1 MTDYAIVYHAA
12 TKMPSSPE
20 EGAANRAQWETWLKD
35 LGDAV
40 VNPGTPFG
48 KSHIVSSDGSVSEAA
63 GTGLTGFSVVK
74 ADNEAAA
81 IEIAKQCPYLMMG
94 NVEVAEIKSM

>member
-1 MTDYAIVYHAA
+1 MTEYAIVYHAA
-12 TKMPSSPE
+12 TNMPSSPE
-20 EGAANRAQWETWLKD
+20 EGAANREQWENWLKD

-48 KSHIVSSDGSVSEAA
+48 KSHIVSRDGEVSEAE

-74 ADNEAAA
+74 ADSEAAA
-81 IEIAKQCPYLMMG
+81 IEIAKNCPYLVMG
-94 NVEVAEIKSM
+94 AVEVAEIKSM

>member
-1 MTDYAIVYHAA
+1 MTEYVIVYHNAD
-12 TKMPSSPE
+12 KMPSSPE
-20 EGAANRAQWETWLKD
+20 EGAANRTQWENWLKD

-48 KSHIVSSDGSVSEAA
+48 TSHIVKSDGSVAA
-63 GTGLTGFSVVK
+63 AEGTGLTGFSVIK
-74 ADNEAAA
+74 ADSEAAA
-81 IEIAKQCPYLMMG
+81 IEIAKKCPYLMMG